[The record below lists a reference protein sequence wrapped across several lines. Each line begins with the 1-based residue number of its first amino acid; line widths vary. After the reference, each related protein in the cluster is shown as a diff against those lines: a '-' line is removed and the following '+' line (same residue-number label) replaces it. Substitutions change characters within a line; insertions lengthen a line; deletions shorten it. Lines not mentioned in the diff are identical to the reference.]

1 MNGIVKEQ
9 VDPVS
14 EAARSIVHISEAGR
28 GKSDYMLRGVWDAD
42 AKVRCS
48 RTLARESRTCLHS

>member
-42 AKVRCS
+42 AKVRC
-48 RTLARESRTCLHS
+48 